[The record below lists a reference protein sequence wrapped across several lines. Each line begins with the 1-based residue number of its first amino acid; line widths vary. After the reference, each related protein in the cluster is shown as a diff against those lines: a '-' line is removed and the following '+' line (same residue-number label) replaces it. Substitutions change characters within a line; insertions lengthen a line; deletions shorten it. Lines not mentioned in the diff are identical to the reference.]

1 MEHTNDRAFTP
12 EEEVDISFEVTA
24 DKPFNQCF
32 ECRSFR
38 DGCSGPNLFA
48 MGVERACEFLQMAR
62 VHQGFSYQTVADATT
77 ISIAQVKRIFTGKV
91 SDPSF
96 FSMKALSD
104 FLLGD
109 PQGKSPCAI
118 PDIAPNNSNESRL
131 IEATREME
139 RLIKD
144 NEAYVK
150 ALDEIHASYRTELDT
165 LRVEHKSEIDL
176 IVHSYEKA
184 AAACDV
190 QITRLRTM
198 VDHLTDENARKSRM
212 IDKFVDS
219 HFSPNPKEA

>member
-1 MEHTNDRAFTP
+1 MENTIDRVIIP
-12 EEEVDISFEVTA
+12 EEEINISFEVTA

-38 DGCSGPNLFA
+38 NGCSGPNLFA
-48 MGVERACEFLQMAR
+48 MGIERACEFLQMAR
-62 VHQGFSYQTVADATT
+62 IHQGFSYQTVADATT
-77 ISIAQVKRIFTGKV
+77 ISLAQVKRIFTGKV

-118 PDIAPNNSNESRL
+118 PDIAPAHSSGADL
-131 IEATREME
+131 VKASIEME
-139 RLIKD
+139 RLISD

-150 ALDEIHASYRTELDT
+150 ALDEIHASYKQELDA
-165 LRVEHKSEIDL
+165 LRIDHKTEMDATVQHYEREHEAQQVHIQRQRL
-176 IVHSYEKA
+176 I
-184 AAACDV
+184 
-190 QITRLRTM
+190 I
-198 VDHLTDENARKSRM
+198 DHLTDENSRKSRM

-219 HFSPNPKEA
+219 HFSSVPKE